1 MPGGTP
7 PARAGPLPG
16 SWGDPGA
23 FPRLEDLA
31 MENNSLAG
39 PLPERWGQPG
49 SFPRVWRMCAGRRP
63 LPAVH
68 MLAAKEAGQCP
79 GRGA

>member
-1 MPGGTP
+1 
-7 PARAGPLPG
+7 
-16 SWGDPGA
+16 
-23 FPRLEDLA
+23 